1 LDAPVSE
8 ETSLLVDLDDPVDT
22 DVPREVSARP
32 TGSDRVFVGVTRG
45 VGILVFV
52 IVAAIG
58 LFLGWQSMPTFSHYG
73 LSYLTESR
81 WLPSQDVVGIAAVA
95 LGTVQVAAIA
105 LALAIPLALG
115 TALFITDWA
124 PARWRAGLT
133 SAVDLMAA
141 VPGIVFGLWV
151 LLLVQP
157 HATHV
162 THWLSKNL
170 GWIPIFKVNT
180 DVDYPI
186 WNQAPGYASYAGS
199 AAIAAI
205 AVAAMIFPMATSV
218 MREVFAQAPAGEK
231 EAALALGGSRWAVV
245 RNVVLPFGKSGI
257 IGGSMLALGRAL
269 GETISVVLVI
279 SQTFEVKPRV
289 LESGTSTISA
299 LIASGYK
306 EATPAQLSALLTAGF
321 LLFVVTMVVNTLAAR
336 LVARSR
342 SGAVSEL

>member
-1 LDAPVSE
+1 MHP
-8 ETSLLVDLDDPVDT
+8 ETSPLDVADDALDD
-22 DVPREVSARP
+22 DVPRDLSARP
-32 TGSDRVFVGVTRG
+32 VGSDRVFVGVTRG
-45 VGILVFV
+45 VGVLVFV
-52 IVAAIG
+52 IVTAIG
-58 LFLGWQSMPTFSHYG
+58 LFLGLQSAPTFAHYG
-73 LSYLTESR
+73 FSFLTESR
-81 WLPSQDVVGIAAVA
+81 WLPSQDIIGIASVA
-95 LGTVQVAAIA
+95 LGTVQVAIIA
-105 LALAIPLALG
+105 LVLAIPLALG
-115 TALFITDWA
+115 TALFITDWS
-124 PARWRAGLT
+124 PEKWRAGLT

-162 THWLSKNL
+162 THWISKHF
-170 GWIPIFKVNT
+170 GWIPFLEVHT

-186 WNQAPGYASYAGS
+186 WNQAPGYPSYAGS

-231 EAALALGGSRWAVV
+231 EAALALGGTRWAVV

-279 SQTFEVKPRV
+279 NQAFELKIRA

-299 LIASGYK
+299 LIATGYK
-306 EATPAQLSALLTAGF
+306 EASPAQLSALLTAGF
-321 LLFVVTMVVNTLAAR
+321 LLFVVTLVVNTLAAGV
-336 LVARSR
+336 VARAR